1 MDVSS
6 LKAHPL
12 PFMMCHKNT
21 HSVVFLLPLVLDFDQ
36 MKCSLQAPKFRSFPP
51 PPFFLQRCFQ
61 IVVPGGVDICLSS
74 AHFHLSIFY
83 LSCPFQLNSTLLCFS
98 SHLSSSVVIPPQP
111 AAAAV
116 SSFPSPL
123 SPHLLSLFLS
133 SLPIHSVG
141 AEADLGLW
149 MLFLHCPA
157 SLVSVASCFPF
168 CD

>member
-1 MDVSS
+1 MSS
-6 LKAHPL
+6 LKTHPP

-36 MKCSLQAPKFRSFPP
+36 MKCSLQAPTFRSFPP

-61 IVVPGGVDICLSS
+61 IVVPGRVDFCLSS

-98 SHLSSSVVIPPQP
+98 SHLSSSAVIPPQP

-116 SSFPSPL
+116 SSFPSPR

-141 AEADLGLW
+141 AEADLGLR